1 MKIAIFLGA
10 GASAAEH
17 CPIQSQLFVEYFKS
31 LTQKD
36 YKSEMNIE
44 LHKFFKDMFNI
55 DIINDDI
62 DKISFPTFEEV
73 LGLIDL
79 AEQRRESFKNF
90 GLENL
95 HKKSDSI
102 RILRQYLIL
111 LMAKSLHNCE
121 KTNNYYHKLLI
132 DNLLKE
138 DLLKDTTFISA
149 NYDIHIDNTI
159 AGLYKKDNPIML
171 DYGVDFTNIMPIL
184 KTPPESLLKG
194 TFFTLASFNGIE
206 LVMLAIPYTNN
217 KKKIKKN
224 IIYSILFTGIFMT
237 AMTIITIC
245 RFGYAETKLQMWPI
259 ISMTDTINIPGSF
272 LERQEALIMSFWII
286 SVFAIVN
293 AGLFFSSLLA
303 KSIIKKGKHSYY
315 IIIFIILC
323 FLMLFVPSD
332 INQVYNFINLM
343 FVTFGVA
350 YMIVIPIVLL
360 IIAKLRRL
368 GVKYEEN

>member
-31 LTQKD
+31 LTQKGS
-36 YKSEMNIE
+36 KSEMNIE

-55 DIINDDI
+55 DIINDGI

-138 DLLKDTTFISA
+138 DLLK
-149 NYDIHIDNTI
+149 
-159 AGLYKKDNPIML
+159 
-171 DYGVDFTNIMPIL
+171 
-184 KTPPESLLKG
+184 
-194 TFFTLASFNGIE
+194 
-206 LVMLAIPYTNN
+206 
-217 KKKIKKN
+217 
-224 IIYSILFTGIFMT
+224 
-237 AMTIITIC
+237 
-245 RFGYAETKLQMWPI
+245 R
-259 ISMTDTINIPGSF
+259 
-272 LERQEALIMSFWII
+272 
-286 SVFAIVN
+286 
-293 AGLFFSSLLA
+293 
-303 KSIIKKGKHSYY
+303 YY
-315 IIIFIILC
+315 IYKC
-323 FLMLFVPSD
+323 
-332 INQVYNFINLM
+332 
-343 FVTFGVA
+343 
-350 YMIVIPIVLL
+350 
-360 IIAKLRRL
+360 KL
-368 GVKYEEN
+368 

>member
-1 MKIAIFLGA
+1 
-10 GASAAEH
+10 
-17 CPIQSQLFVEYFKS
+17 
-31 LTQKD
+31 
-36 YKSEMNIE
+36 
-44 LHKFFKDMFNI
+44 MFSYN
-55 DIINDDI
+55 N
-62 DKISFPTFEEV
+62 KISIRQLQALLILDIFGTGVIVLPRRVTQYANQDGWILVLLATILALILIYIMTSLATMFPNKDFLEFTSIIISKPVAIIISLGFIIKLILGTCLELRFFSEV
-73 LGLIDL
+73 VKQTMLYNTPFGVVCLIILLVSGYAAAKGYETRGRL
-79 AEQRRESFKNF
+79 AE
-90 GLENL
+90 
-95 HKKSDSI
+95 
-102 RILRQYLIL
+102 ILIFVVFVPLI
-111 LMAKSLHNCE
+111 
-121 KTNNYYHKLLI
+121 I
-132 DNLLKE
+132 V
-138 DLLKDTTFISA
+138 FV
-149 NYDIHIDNTI
+149 I
-159 AGLYKKDNPIML
+159 AAA
-171 DYGVDFTNIMPIL
+171 GVDFTNIMPIL

-332 INQVYNFINLM
+332 INQVYDFINLM
-343 FVTFGVA
+343 FVTFGVT

>member
-44 LHKFFKDMFNI
+44 LQKFFKDMFNI
-55 DIINDDI
+55 DIINDGI

-159 AGLYKKDNPIML
+159 AGLYKKDNPIMP
-171 DYGVDFTNIMPIL
+171 DYGVDFTNFDFRH
-184 KTPPESLLKG
+184 SW
-194 TFFTLASFNGIE
+194 
-206 LVMLAIPYTNN
+206 
-217 KKKIKKN
+217 KKP
-224 IIYSILFTGIFMT
+224 
-237 AMTIITIC
+237 
-245 RFGYAETKLQMWPI
+245 Q
-259 ISMTDTINIPGSF
+259 
-272 LERQEALIMSFWII
+272 
-286 SVFAIVN
+286 SV
-293 AGLFFSSLLA
+293 
-303 KSIIKKGKHSYY
+303 
-315 IIIFIILC
+315 
-323 FLMLFVPSD
+323 
-332 INQVYNFINLM
+332 
-343 FVTFGVA
+343 
-350 YMIVIPIVLL
+350 
-360 IIAKLRRL
+360 
-368 GVKYEEN
+368 